1 MVKRLYIRAH
11 TDYDSEFQVVPI
23 NVNEPIV
30 FELKLGKF
38 ELIIDIKGFDGSE
51 YHLRNS
57 CYLQGDHK
65 FLDGTSR
72 SKDDNFDV
80 RSTANLQFEVFFTPN
95 HDINLSELV
104 FGNDCPVPVRGVIP
118 TTLLNTGLKLF
129 NWFINDTV
137 KGNLT
142 IDTPYIYG
150 LGINLFTFVTIA
162 PKGLG
167 PEKVKGK
174 HGYNEGLGKQQKTEG
189 LSIPDGLD
197 ERVRFFMK
205 DKHCKKFTFRK
216 GVRYQLLFESDLIK
230 MADSAYAV
238 SLPAWGL
245 KTFDI
250 DVTLYANDTLNNF
263 NWVIKE
269 GGHDGFKAGTVG
281 LVVNFALVDEPK
293 NRKPIS
299 DKAAET
305 AAKDTAKDSK
315 TESLL
320 AKQEQA
326 LEAALQKD
334 TAPTKESSQATQPSS
349 TTNADEAKSLP
360 SEHHESPVLFRKSA
374 PVKGLEPL
382 EDLHINDEVE

>member
-11 TDYDSEFQVVPI
+11 TDYDSHLEVVP
-23 NVNEPIV
+23 VNTNTPIV
-30 FELKLGKF
+30 FHLKLGKF
-38 ELIIDIKGFDGSE
+38 ELVIDIKKFDGSE
-51 YHLRNS
+51 YHLHNS
-57 CYLQGDHK
+57 CYQQGDHK
-65 FLDGTSR
+65 YLDGTPR
-72 SKDDNFDV
+72 PADANFDV
-80 RSTANLQFEVFFTPN
+80 RSDANIQFEVFFTPS
-95 HDINLSELV
+95 HDINLSDLV

-137 KGNLT
+137 KGNLS

-162 PKGLG
+162 PQGLG

-174 HGYNEGLGKQQKTEG
+174 HGYNESLGKQQKSDG
-189 LSIPDGLD
+189 ISIPDGLD
-197 ERVRFFMK
+197 ERVSYFMK

-230 MADSAYAV
+230 MADSSYAV

-269 GGHDGFKAGTVG
+269 GGHEGFKEGSVG

-293 NRKPIS
+293 ERKPTS
-299 DKAAET
+299 TKQTT
-305 AAKDTAKDSK
+305 AATDAPTQSPANAL
-315 TESLL
+315 LL
-320 AKQEQA
+320 AKQAPSSESLVKKDA
-326 LEAALQKD
+326 LSTKD
-334 TAPTKESSQATQPSS
+334 TSLASSQPSS
-349 TTNADEAKSLP
+349 ATKGDHDES
-360 SEHHESPVLFRKSA
+360 SPKVVDDIPNLQIRKSA
-374 PVKGLEPL
+374 PTKPL
-382 EDLHINDEVE
+382 EDLSLDDVE